1 MDSGRFR
8 CRAIAIVAAYAV
20 ALHALLLAFVP
31 MAAPLAGPFA
41 ILCSHDNADGTG
53 QPAQHDLPC
62 AALCAAL
69 GQGVSGP
76 LPPDVAPVVAELG
89 QSVAVAP
96 VVRWALPSIAR
107 TNPHAPRGPPL
118 V

>member
-1 MDSGRFR
+1 MDSGHFR
-8 CRAIAIVAAYAV
+8 RTVAIVAAYAV
-20 ALHALLLAFVP
+20 ALHTLLLAFVP

-41 ILCSHDNADGTG
+41 TLCSHDNGDGTG
-53 QPAQHDLPC
+53 QPAQHDIPC

-89 QSVAVAP
+89 PSVAVAP
-96 VVRWALPSIAR
+96 AAPWALPPITR
-107 TNPHAPRGPPL
+107 TDPHAPRGPPL
-118 V
+118 A